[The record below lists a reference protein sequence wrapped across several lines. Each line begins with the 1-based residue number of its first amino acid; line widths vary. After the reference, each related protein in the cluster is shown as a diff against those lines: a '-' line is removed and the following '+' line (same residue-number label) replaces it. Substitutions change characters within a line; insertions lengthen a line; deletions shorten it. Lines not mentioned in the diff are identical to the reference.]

1 MSITV
6 LLPATD
12 EQREAVKIDGYA
24 GDVPVLIVSDKLLR
38 FAKHSMSEGKWARL
52 VATLQLWTAFP
63 TGDEFAIRSALEKL
77 RGARY
82 AKMSIELL
90 SSDFMA
96 RWALMNRFGNVVK
109 PAHPV
114 LFQRLMSSRIET
126 AILCKNLEQAL
137 IVRKAFDGLGVCLS
151 CGKTFRQQ
159 RTDEL
164 FHSVKCGNRFRQQR
178 RRSRIKL
185 GKERP

>member
-1 MSITV
+1 MSIIV

-12 EQREAVKIDGYA
+12 EQREAAKFDGFA

-38 FAKHSMSEGKWARL
+38 LAKHTMSAKKWARL

-77 RGARY
+77 HGTLY
-82 AKMSIELL
+82 AKLATEMFSP
-90 SSDFMA
+90 DFMA
-96 RWALMNRFGNVVK
+96 RLGLMNRFSNLVRS
-109 PAHPV
+109 ARPV
-114 LFQRLMSSRIET
+114 LFQRLMDTRVET

-137 IVRKAFDGLGVCLS
+137 TVRKAFDGLGVCLS
-151 CGKTFRQQ
+151 DGKTFRQQ

-164 FHSVKCGNRFRQQR
+164 FCSVKCGNRFRQQR
-178 RRSRIKL
+178 RRSKIKL
-185 GKERP
+185 GKERQ